1 MGRFAND
8 SGSMR
13 SDAQPP
19 PSQFPNI
26 KLPDP
31 VDSKSSEE
39 AAPSSP
45 VEKPFPGAFLST
57 DDMYIMKASFLSKC
71 HSVFCHP
78 VGDVL
83 GHKMRRRMEAVGCED
98 SVPDDF
104 LGE

>member
-8 SGSMR
+8 SGSVK

-19 PSQFPNI
+19 PSQFPTI

-31 VDSKSSEE
+31 VDTKSGEE

-71 HSVFCHP
+71 HSVFLSP
-78 VGDVL
+78 
-83 GHKMRRRMEAVGCED
+83 
-98 SVPDDF
+98 SW
-104 LGE
+104 